1 MSRALRAIH
10 QPDSRTSNAGASVIT
25 IVKQQ
30 GPTSLRA
37 GLLLRLVVVLLILL
51 TLDGLAS
58 YFTALHFA
66 NLVYDRWLI
75 DSTRSLALA
84 VRTEDGQIK
93 FDLPRVALEIFQ
105 FDEVDK
111 TYFKISSPHRG
122 VIGGDASLPDIAPP
136 AVGDLRLSFGSL
148 HGKRV
153 RVVSTL
159 IAPATLADPVMVS
172 VAETLVKRSTLTHEI
187 LIGMAAPQIALLGI
201 ALLLGRIVVNHG
213 LKPLTDVAAQ
223 IEARGQNNLS
233 PVPQSDLPRE
243 ARVLV
248 ARINELLER
257 LSNAMRAQ
265 KRFVADAAH
274 QLRTPLA
281 AVLLHAERAE
291 RAPDTSSEREA
302 LGALHRSVER
312 AARVSQQL
320 LAMARSDPEAVAA
333 IELKPVD
340 LTALTRQVGEEW
352 IPRALERDV
361 DFGLAVPDHPV
372 LVPGDERLLS
382 EVLSNLI
389 DNALRYGNKGGHVTL
404 IVEPGPHPRLSVQ
417 DDGPGIP
424 PEERTLI
431 FERFYRVEHGNGDGC
446 GLGLSIV
453 QEIARLHHATVEVTS
468 GANDQ
473 GSRFTVVF
481 MPNDSPAPVAPPAAA
496 AARPDRARGPGVR
509 EKSSMSSEN
518 S

>member
-1 MSRALRAIH
+1 MLVTETRRPI
-10 QPDSRTSNAGASVIT
+10 
-25 IVKQQ
+25 
-30 GPTSLRA
+30 SLRS
-37 GLLLRLVVVLLILL
+37 GLLLRLGIVLVLLL
-51 TLDGLAS
+51 TMDAAAS
-58 YFTALHFA
+58 YFTALHYA

-75 DSTRSLALA
+75 DSTRSLAQA
-84 VRTEDGQIK
+84 VRAEHGQIE

-111 TYFKISSPHRG
+111 TYFKVSSESEG
-122 VIGGDASLPDIAPP
+122 FIGGDAGLPDVAPP
-136 AVGDLRLSFGSL
+136 SIGGLRLTFANV

-153 RVVSTL
+153 RLVSTL
-159 IAPATLADPVMVS
+159 IAPGRPEDPVLVS
-172 VAETLVKRSTLTHEI
+172 VAETLVKRSTLTREI

-201 ALLLGRIVVNHG
+201 ALLLGRIGVNRG
-213 LKPLTDVAAQ
+213 LKPLTDLAEQ

-233 PVPQSDLPRE
+233 PVPQSGLPRE

-257 LSNAMRAQ
+257 LSNTIRAQ

-291 RAPDTSSEREA
+291 RATDVLSEREA

-312 AARVSQQL
+312 AARMSAQL
-320 LAMARSDPEAVAA
+320 LALARTDPEAIAA
-333 IELKPVD
+333 IELKSVD
-340 LTALTRQVGEEW
+340 LTTLARQVGEEW
-352 IPRALERDV
+352 VRRALDRDI

-372 LVPGDERLLS
+372 LVKGDERLLS

-389 DNALRYGNKGGHVTL
+389 DNALRYGNTGGHVTL
-404 IVEPGPHPRLSVQ
+404 MVEAGEQPRISVQ

-424 PEERTLI
+424 LEERARI
-431 FERFYRVEHGNGDGC
+431 FERFYRLQHSDSDGC

-453 QEIARLHHATVEVTS
+453 DEIARLHNATVEVSS
-468 GANDQ
+468 GANDR

-481 MPNDSPAPVAPPAAA
+481 SKGRRIRV
-496 AARPDRARGPGVR
+496 
-509 EKSSMSSEN
+509 
-518 S
+518 

>member
-1 MSRALRAIH
+1 MLMAKAQRPI
-10 QPDSRTSNAGASVIT
+10 
-25 IVKQQ
+25 
-30 GPTSLRA
+30 SLRS
-37 GLLLRLVVVLLILL
+37 GLLLRLGIVLVLLL
-51 TLDGLAS
+51 TLDAVAS
-58 YFTALHFA
+58 YFTALHYA

-75 DSTRSLALA
+75 DSTRSLAQA
-84 VRTEDGQIK
+84 VRAEHGLIE

-111 TYFKISSPHRG
+111 TYFKVSSEREG
-122 VIGGDASLPDIAPP
+122 FIGGDGALPDVAPTNI
-136 AVGDLRLSFGSL
+136 GGLRLAFATL
-148 HGKRV
+148 HGKKV

-159 IAPATLADPVMVS
+159 IAPGSREDPVLVS
-172 VAETLVKRSTLTHEI
+172 VAETLVKRSTLTQEI

-201 ALLLGRIVVNHG
+201 ALLLGRIGVNHG
-213 LKPLTDVAAQ
+213 LKPLTDLAEQ

-233 PVPQSDLPRE
+233 PVPQSGLPRE

-248 ARINELLER
+248 TRINDLLER

-291 RAPDTSSEREA
+291 RATDVLSEREA

-312 AARVSQQL
+312 AARMSAQL
-320 LAMARSDPEAVAA
+320 LALARTDPEAIAA

-340 LTALTRQVGEEW
+340 LTTLARQVGEEW
-352 IPRALERDV
+352 VRRALERDI

-372 LVPGDERLLS
+372 LVKGDERLLS

-389 DNALRYGNKGGHVTL
+389 DNALRYGGTGGHVTV
-404 IVEPGPHPRLSVQ
+404 IVEAGEPTRLSVQ

-424 PEERTLI
+424 SEERTRI
-431 FERFYRVEHGNGDGC
+431 FERFYRLQDSGSDGC

-453 QEIARLHHATVEVTS
+453 DEIARLHNATVEVTA
-468 GANDQ
+468 GAHDR

-481 MPNDSPAPVAPPAAA
+481 GKGSDIRV
-496 AARPDRARGPGVR
+496 
-509 EKSSMSSEN
+509 
-518 S
+518 

>member
-1 MSRALRAIH
+1 MIS
-10 QPDSRTSNAGASVIT
+10 
-25 IVKQQ
+25 IVKTQA
-30 GPTSLRA
+30 PVSLRA
-37 GLLLRLVVVLLILL
+37 GLLLRFGIVLVLLLA
-51 TLDGLAS
+51 LDALAS
-58 YFTALHFA
+58 YYTALHFA

-75 DSTRSLALA
+75 DSTRSLAQA
-84 VRTEDGQIK
+84 VRAEHGQIE

-111 TYFKISSPHRG
+111 TYFKVSDARQGFIS
-122 VIGGDASLPDIAPP
+122 GDREVPDVAPP
-136 AVGDLRLSFGSL
+136 EVGGLRLAFATL

-159 IAPATLADPVMVS
+159 IAPGRPEDPVLVS
-172 VAETLVKRSTLTHEI
+172 VAETLVKRSTLTREI

-201 ALLLGRIVVNHG
+201 ALLLGRIGVNHG
-213 LKPLTDVAAQ
+213 LKPLTDLAAQ

-233 PVPQSDLPRE
+233 PVPQSGLPRE

-248 ARINELLER
+248 ARINDLLDR

-312 AARVSQQL
+312 AARLSQQL
-320 LAMARSDPEAVAA
+320 LALARTDPEAVSA

-372 LVPGDERLLS
+372 LVAGDERLLS

-389 DNALRYGNKGGHVTL
+389 DNALRYGNPGGHVTL
-404 IVEPGPHPRLSVQ
+404 MVEAGAATKLSVQ

-424 PEERTLI
+424 LDERARI
-431 FERFYRVEHGNGDGC
+431 FERFYRVQNGNGDGC

-453 QEIARLHHATVEVTS
+453 EEIARLHNATVEVTS
-468 GANDQ
+468 GANDR

-481 MPNDSPAPVAPPAAA
+481 GQGATSLPAQTP
-496 AARPDRARGPGVR
+496 RASG
-509 EKSSMSSEN
+509 KSSRN
-518 S
+518 SGNN

>member
-1 MSRALRAIH
+1 MLMAEAQRPI
-10 QPDSRTSNAGASVIT
+10 
-25 IVKQQ
+25 
-30 GPTSLRA
+30 SLRA
-37 GLLLRLVVVLLILL
+37 GLLLRLGVVLVLLL
-51 TLDGLAS
+51 TLDGAAS
-58 YFTALHFA
+58 YFTALHYA

-75 DSTRSLALA
+75 DSTRSLAQA
-84 VRTEDGQIK
+84 VRAEHGLIE

-111 TYFKISSPHRG
+111 TYFKVSSESEG
-122 VIGGDASLPDIAPP
+122 FIGGDAALPDVAPP
-136 AVGDLRLSFGSL
+136 NIGGLRLTFANV

-153 RVVSTL
+153 RLVSTL
-159 IAPATLADPVMVS
+159 IAPGRPEDPVMVS
-172 VAETLVKRSTLTHEI
+172 VAETLVKRSTLTREI
-187 LIGMAAPQIALLGI
+187 LLGMAAPQIALLGI
-201 ALLLGRIVVNHG
+201 ALLLGRIGVNHG
-213 LKPLTDVAAQ
+213 LKPLTDLAEQ

-233 PVPQSDLPRE
+233 PVPQSGLPRE

-257 LSNAMRAQ
+257 LSNALRAQ

-291 RAPDTSSEREA
+291 RATDVMSEREA

-312 AARVSQQL
+312 AARLSAQL
-320 LAMARSDPEAVAA
+320 LALARTDPEAIAA

-340 LTALTRQVGEEW
+340 LTALARQVGEEW
-352 IPRALERDV
+352 VRRALERDI
-361 DFGLAVPDHPV
+361 DFGLVVPDHPV
-372 LVPGDERLLS
+372 LVRGDERMLS

-389 DNALRYGNKGGHVTL
+389 DNALRYGGSGGHVTL
-404 IVEPGPHPRLSVQ
+404 LVEAGSPTRLAVQ

-424 PEERTLI
+424 PEERSRI
-431 FERFYRVEHGNGDGC
+431 FERFYRVHNSDSDGC

-453 QEIARLHHATVEVTS
+453 DEIARLHNATVEVSS
-468 GANDQ
+468 GANDR

-481 MPNDSPAPVAPPAAA
+481 DKGSEI
-496 AARPDRARGPGVR
+496 GV
-509 EKSSMSSEN
+509 
-518 S
+518 

>member
-1 MSRALRAIH
+1 MLMAKTQRPI
-10 QPDSRTSNAGASVIT
+10 
-25 IVKQQ
+25 
-30 GPTSLRA
+30 SLRS
-37 GLLLRLVVVLLILL
+37 GLLLRLGVVLVLLL
-51 TLDGLAS
+51 TLDAVAS
-58 YFTALHFA
+58 YFTALHYA
-66 NLVYDRWLI
+66 NVVYDRWLI
-75 DSTRSLALA
+75 DSTRSLAQA
-84 VRTEDGQIK
+84 VRAEHGLIQ

-111 TYFKISSPHRG
+111 TYFKVSSESEG
-122 VIGGDASLPDIAPP
+122 FIGGDGALPDVAPSNI
-136 AVGDLRLSFGSL
+136 GGLRLSFADV

-153 RVVSTL
+153 RLVSTL
-159 IAPATLADPVMVS
+159 IAPGRADDPVLVS
-172 VAETLVKRSTLTHEI
+172 VAETLVKRSTLTREI

-201 ALLLGRIVVNHG
+201 ALLLGRIGVNHG
-213 LKPLTDVAAQ
+213 LKPLTDLAEQ

-233 PVPQSDLPRE
+233 PVPQSGLPRE

-248 ARINELLER
+248 ARINDLLER

-291 RAPDTSSEREA
+291 RATDVLSEREA

-312 AARVSQQL
+312 AARMSAQL
-320 LAMARSDPEAVAA
+320 LALARTDPEAIAA
-333 IELKPVD
+333 VELKPLD
-340 LTALTRQVGEEW
+340 LTTLARQVGEEW
-352 IPRALERDV
+352 VRRALERDI

-372 LVPGDERLLS
+372 LVKGDERLLS

-389 DNALRYGNKGGHVTL
+389 DNALRYGGTGGHVTVM
-404 IVEPGPHPRLSVQ
+404 VEAGAQVRLSVQ

-424 PEERTLI
+424 LEERARI
-431 FERFYRVEHGNGDGC
+431 FERFYRLQNTDSDGC

-453 QEIARLHHATVEVTS
+453 EEIARLHNATVEVS
-468 GANDQ
+468 GGANDR

-481 MPNDSPAPVAPPAAA
+481 GQGS
-496 AARPDRARGPGVR
+496 VR
-509 EKSSMSSEN
+509 V
-518 S
+518 